1 MSTVSE
7 TLRGWA
13 VQEVVADRRAQ
24 AGVVLGPRLWAK
36 AITVLYLGGISQ
48 LFLLTGQGLGE
59 LLVLAVLPFLV
70 GDATKV
76 LPAFLL
82 TGTIRQMSLGRRKP
96 GAFVFL

>member
-13 VQEVVADRRAQ
+13 GQEAAPYVTGIA
-24 AGVVLGPRLWAK
+24 VLC
-36 AITVLYLGGISQ
+36 LGGISQ

-59 LLVLAVLPFLV
+59 LLVLPVLPFLV

-96 GAFVFL
+96 GAFVFLSEDSA